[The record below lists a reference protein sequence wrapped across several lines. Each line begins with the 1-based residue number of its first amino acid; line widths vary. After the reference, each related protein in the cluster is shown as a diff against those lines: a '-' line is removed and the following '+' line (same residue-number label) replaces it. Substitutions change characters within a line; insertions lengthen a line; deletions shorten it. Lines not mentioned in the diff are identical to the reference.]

1 MKRITIIIFSVLFI
15 AIILFGCKDQE
26 VNNNLKFTDTIHI
39 SGQDADIDAMGA
51 LNLKVIDSILIV
63 STKYF
68 LFLKPIVFFIVIT
81 SI

>member
-26 VNNNLKFTDTIHI
+26 VNNNLKFTNSSYI

-63 STKYF
+63 IS
-68 LFLKPIVFFIVIT
+68 VH
-81 SI
+81 